1 MSLDKSKIATQVKKL
16 ADSLGVHGVINT
28 DGQSLFLAQA
38 INLILVAAADPKDA
52 MILTKH
58 LLRATEELAMAN
70 GDAEMSSK
78 ILASRAREKQSLN

>member
-1 MSLDKSKIATQVKKL
+1 
-16 ADSLGVHGVINT
+16 
-28 DGQSLFLAQA
+28 
-38 INLILVAAADPKDA
+38 